1 MRNIISKIR
10 IIITHGIYLIMTLP
24 TKTPALDVAAQ
35 CFLNSL
41 VRETKDWRRTEY
53 QPSELIIPLGE
64 QQALHF
70 RVAYFSPTQHHRFE
84 FPARLVTASGSQPVD
99 FTTFSRLI
107 IDKLQ
112 HQFLLPATRC
122 ETFHQRV
129 MESHAHTQQAIDAR
143 HDWVALREKAL
154 DFGEAEQA
162 LLVGHAFHPAPKSH
176 EPFNQQEAER
186 YLPDFAPHF
195 PLRWFAVD
203 KTQIAGESLHLSL
216 QQRLTRFAVE
226 NAPQLLN
233 ELSDNQWLF
242 PLHPW
247 QGEYLL
253 QQEWCQELVAKGL
266 LKDLGEAGEPWLPT
280 TSSRSLYCA
289 TSRDM
294 IKFSLSVRL
303 TNSIRTLS
311 VKEVKRGMRLARL
324 AQTDNW
330 QTLQARFP
338 TFRVMQE
345 DGWAGLRDLHG
356 NIMQESLF
364 ALRENLLVDQPQ
376 SQTNVLV
383 SLTQAA
389 PDGGDSLL
397 VAAVKRLSDRLGT
410 TARQAAHAWVDAY
423 CQQVLKPLFTAEA
436 DYGLVLLAHQ
446 QNILVQMLDEQKMT
460 SDGITADSLLTIY
473 RELYHR
479 FEVLGQS
486 RNAHLLPSRSV
497 TELKSR
503 DQSWQLLLEHHLD
516 NGYDTLVS
524 DVVIFATGYRPAL
537 PQILSPLMPRIA
549 MRDECNFKVRDDFT
563 LEWNG
568 PKENNIFAVNASM
581 QTHGIAEPQLSLMAW
596 RSARIL
602 NRALGRDLFGL
613 STPPALIQW
622 RSGSREKPQ
631 PEAASLTR
639 YTASLG

>member
-1 MRNIISKIR
+1 MGIFIDKILIIMTSEICL
-10 IIITHGIYLIMTLP
+10 TMTLP
-24 TKTPALDVAAQ
+24 TKTSTLDVAAQ

-41 VRETKDWRRTEY
+41 VRETKDWRLTEY
-53 QPSELIIPLGE
+53 QPTQLIIPLGE

-84 FPARLVTASGSQPVD
+84 FPARLVTASGSHPVD
-99 FTTFSRLI
+99 FATLSRLI
-107 IDKLQ
+107 VDKLQ
-112 HQFLLPATRC
+112 HQLLLPATSC

-143 HDWVALREKAL
+143 HDWAALREKAL
-154 DFGEAEQA
+154 NFGEAEQA

-195 PLRWFAVD
+195 PLRWFAVN
-203 KTQIAGESLHLSL
+203 KTQIAGESLHLNL
-216 QQRLTRFAVE
+216 QQRLTRFAAE

-266 LKDLGEAGEPWLPT
+266 IKDLGEAGAPWLPT

-303 TNSIRTLS
+303 TNSVRTLS

-324 AQTDNW
+324 AQTDDW

-397 VAAVKRLSDRLGT
+397 VAAVKRLSDRLGI
-410 TARQAAHAWVDAY
+410 TAQQAAHAWVDAY
-423 CQQVLKPLFTAEA
+423 CHQVLKPLFTAEA

-446 QNILVQMLDEQKMT
+446 QNILVQMLGDLPV
-460 SDGITADSLLTIY
+460 GLIY
-473 RELYHR
+473 RDCQGSAFMPHAAGWLDTIGEAQAENVFTREQLLRY
-479 FEVLGQS
+479 FPYYLLVNSTFAVTAALGAAGLDS
-486 RNAHLLPSRSV
+486 EANLMARVRTLLA
-497 TELKSR
+497 EMR
-503 DQSWQLLLEHHLD
+503 DQVTHKTCLNYLLVNSTFAVTAALGAAGLD
-516 NGYDTLVS
+516 SESN
-524 DVVIFATGYRPAL
+524 
-537 PQILSPLMPRIA
+537 LMARVRA
-549 MRDECNFKVRDDFT
+549 SLAEVRDQVTHKTCLNYVLESPYWNVKGNFFCYLNDHNENTIVDPSVIYFDFANP
-563 LEWNG
+563 LLAQEG
-568 PKENNIFAVNASM
+568 
-581 QTHGIAEPQLSLMAW
+581 
-596 RSARIL
+596 
-602 NRALGRDLFGL
+602 
-613 STPPALIQW
+613 
-622 RSGSREKPQ
+622 
-631 PEAASLTR
+631 
-639 YTASLG
+639 